1 MDGLCCSH
9 RQTFWPLP
17 IPYLSCWYLDLWLP
31 FPLRAAI
38 VLGAAAFM
46 GIISQ
51 NLLSSVP
58 WPASRLQRLSLRSV
72 SVFCSHTRLLGLIG
86 TPVHAVSQIPNAS
99 ILRANNH
106 HRPPN
111 SLVQFLTR
119 QRPLL
124 PPRGLQFADSCPVSQ
139 AIISLFVSLSLNP
152 IQSSVISNTPLF
164 FSRPLLFCCKGKT
177 SFLHDPS
184 DAHFS
189 RLSVVSK
196 SQNMAGRFHCKYVTT
211 CLRQT
216 PHAPVVLLCFFG

>member
-99 ILRANNH
+99 ILRADNH
-106 HRPPN
+106 HRPPKLIGTVPHMTAA
-111 SLVQFLTR
+111 SPPSSRAPVRWQLSC
-119 QRPLL
+119 L
-124 PPRGLQFADSCPVSQ
+124 PGHH
-139 AIISLFVSLSLNP
+139 ISLCVTFP
-152 IQSSVISNTPLF
+152 QSNSEFCYFKHTPFLF
-164 FSRPLLFCCKGKT
+164 SSIAFLL
-177 SFLHDPS
+177 
-184 DAHFS
+184 
-189 RLSVVSK
+189 
-196 SQNMAGRFHCKYVTT
+196 
-211 CLRQT
+211 
-216 PHAPVVLLCFFG
+216 